1 MGLRT
6 LRFIAVALQAREVR
20 AARFTYEGVQEA
32 RLALPVGLADDVDL
46 VLQRLRST
54 ILQVWP
60 RNNDVAGIG
69 VSVPGLFDYRRGL
82 IVHTLP
88 ENGWRDVPLRN
99 FLTTAFDLPVF
110 VGSETDLAALAEYRF
125 GAGQGAGDLV
135 YLHVGERI
143 GGGLLVGGRLFT
155 GGNGVG
161 GQVGHLTVEAD
172 GPRCACGNRGCLD
185 LYASS
190 SALVEQAREALRAG
204 TTTRLAAMA
213 AGNLDRLDAAMIVA
227 AAREGDPL
235 ALRLLAR
242 TGHYLGVAVVDLMY
256 LFNPQRF
263 VFGGLAV
270 DAGDLLL
277 RPLRETVIERAPAIY
292 REGVL
297 LQRAALDE
305 EIGLWGALAY
315 LLTEMGIKPG
325 A

>member
-1 MGLRT
+1 MGLRA
-6 LRFIAVALQAREVR
+6 LRFIAVALQQREVR
-20 AARFTYEGVQEA
+20 AARFTHEGVPEA
-32 RLALPVGLADDVDL
+32 RLALPVGLADDVEL
-46 VLQRLRST
+46 VLRRLRST

-60 RNNDVAGIG
+60 HDSDVAGIG

-125 GAGQGAGDLV
+125 GAGQGVGDLV
-135 YLHVGERI
+135 YLHVGQRI
-143 GGGLLVGGRLFT
+143 GGGLLIGGRLFT

-161 GQVGHLTVEAD
+161 GQMGHLTVEAD
-172 GPRCACGNRGCLD
+172 GPRCPCGSRGCLD

-190 SALVEQAREALRAG
+190 SALVRQAQEALRAG
-204 TTTRLAAMA
+204 RTSRLAAMVE
-213 AGNLDRLDAAMIVA
+213 GRPDRLDAATIIA
-227 AAREGDPL
+227 AARAGDPL
-235 ALRLLAR
+235 SLHLLAQM
-242 TGHYLGVAVVDLMY
+242 GHYLGVAVVDLMY
-256 LFNPQRF
+256 LFNPRRF

-270 DAGDLLL
+270 QAGDLLL

-297 LQRAALDE
+297 LQRAALE
-305 EIGLWGALAY
+305 EEVGLWGALAY
-315 LLTEMGIKPG
+315 LLTELGIKPG